1 MEEIKESADFIDPYQ
16 EGSGHDEEAVN
27 SMRAEMEAMADIV
40 NDEESWP
47 AYIEEQV
54 AAARCSE
61 AASGKTWTAKDEE
74 DCRSTW
80 LHILEDERDNPL
92 MTDLDTS
99 PEFW

>member
-54 AAARCSE
+54 AAARRWA
-61 AASGKTWTAKDEE
+61 AASGKTWTAKDKE